1 MPDAFTSVS
10 NRVLRIRSFSFPEQ
24 WQYVPTDVNPANVAT
39 RSVTAAHLSG
49 TSWLCEPAFL
59 KQIQQIHYEEC
70 SFELVN
76 PSLDAEIR
84 PQVSTMKTTMLS
96 KQLGSQRVS
105 KFSSW
110 KTLIHAIAHLI
121 LLVLFQKTPATQVS
135 SCKGWHHCHTAISV
149 EDLSRAKTLII
160 HAVQEEVYA
169 QEYACVRKGEKLPK
183 DSPLKAFDPFI
194 DADSLL
200 RVG

>member
-1 MPDAFTSVS
+1 MPLLTS
-10 NRVLRIRSFSFPEQ
+10 
-24 WQYVPTDVNPANVAT
+24 
-39 RSVTAAHLSG
+39 
-49 TSWLCEPAFL
+49 
-59 KQIQQIHYEEC
+59 
-70 SFELVN
+70 
-76 PSLDAEIR
+76 
-84 PQVSTMKTTMLS
+84 
-96 KQLGSQRVS
+96 
-105 KFSSW
+105 
-110 KTLIHAIAHLI
+110 LI